1 MQNCDKKCIKKPQP
15 PYGCLMFRTG
25 DIFCMWL
32 QLSNCILWV
41 AEAVG
46 EPLESSIQ
54 LLPSRT
60 KQRITCSEMDAT
72 DLSRL
77 LFHLEANRYTIS
89 CSVNPISFNET
100 SLSRLSAL
108 TGDDGAF
115 NDEFQTGKHSTV
127 HWFKEP
133 PTPAHLFI
141 GLCFTSE
148 DTHLNSFTRVQ

>member
-1 MQNCDKKCIKKPQP
+1 MVAWCFGQETFFACDCSFPTVSF
-15 PYGCLMFRTG
+15 G
-25 DIFCMWL
+25 L
-32 QLSNCILWV
+32 QRQWGNPWSLL
-41 AEAVG
+41 G
-46 EPLESSIQ
+46 SSIQ
-54 LLPSRT
+54 LLPLRT

-77 LFHLEANRYTIS
+77 LFHLEANRCTIS

-108 TGDDGAF
+108 TGDDGVF